1 MGEAAPGRLRTRG
14 ALASCPTWLPFAV
27 AFVVFA
33 LDQISKWVIKT
44 RLSTWDTVHVIP
56 GFFNIVHAENRGVAF
71 GFLAASSG
79 AVRGIVLVGV
89 AAAVL
94 VYVTVLLWTGR
105 TRENTLLTMALAL
118 VLGGAMGN
126 LYDRLARGTVTDFIE
141 VYAGDHYF
149 PAFNVADS
157 AISMGGA
164 LLVLD
169 MLRSRGPKH
178 GLEADDVSQAHLNR

>member
-1 MGEAAPGRLRTRG
+1 MTAVSDGRRSRLIYSYPFLI
-14 ALASCPTWLPFAV
+14 AL
-27 AFVVFA
+27 VVFV
-33 LDQISKWVIKT
+33 LDQVSKWAIKAQLT
-44 RLSTWDTVHVIP
+44 AWDTIHVIP

-71 GFLAASSG
+71 GFLSAASG
-79 AVRGIVLVGV
+79 PVRGIVLVGV

-94 VYVTVLLWTGR
+94 VYVTVLLWRGR
-105 TRENTLLTMALAL
+105 TRENVVLTVALAL

-126 LYDRLARGTVTDFIE
+126 LYDRLVRGTVTDFVE

-157 AISMGGA
+157 AISIGGA

-169 MLRSRGPKH
+169 MLRSRGPKA
-178 GLEADDVSQAHLNR
+178 GLGRDDVSQAHLNR

>member
-1 MGEAAPGRLRTRG
+1 VA
-14 ALASCPTWLPFAV
+14 FAV
-27 AFVVFA
+27 FL
-33 LDQISKWVIKT
+33 LDQLSKWVIKS
-44 RLSTWDTVHVIP
+44 RVSAFDTIHVIP

-71 GFLAASSG
+71 GLLAASSG

-89 AAAVL
+89 AAVVL
-94 VYVTVLLWTGR
+94 IYVTVLLARGR
-105 TRENTLLTMALAL
+105 TRENGMLTMALAL

-126 LYDRLARGTVTDFIE
+126 LYDRLVRGTVTDFVE

-157 AISMGGA
+157 AISIGGA

-169 MLRSRGPKH
+169 MLRSRGAKH